1 MNNFGKAVVSI
12 LVLLC
17 ADALIVYVFPSI
29 VDLGRWIIDIFLILV
44 LEFLVYRRTSLL
56 LRIFSKDG
64 SNVMSGTKR
73 LSVTPVL
80 GISIASALIL
90 GALMQTYL
98 FPEIANLPGL
108 MRDLGVLALPF
119 VFSSI
124 VLTYYQKK

>member
-1 MNNFGKAVVSI
+1 VVSI

-108 MRDLGVLALPF
+108 MGDLGVLALPF